1 MAKETH
7 ARPVDGV
14 IVDSKSPCTPSSIN
28 FFNVG
33 NFPFSVR
40 GFIKSQVAP
49 SKPIIKTLGVILLP
63 LIFPHDK
70 FVEAYV
76 REDAKHACESE
87 SEREYAVAFR
97 MKILRSIT
105 NASERILPTMS
116 PKNQTS
122 VFFAIL
128 LTVLILPDTLLL
140 RI

>member
-1 MAKETH
+1 MAKETY

-28 FFNVG
+28 FLNVG

-76 REDAKHACESE
+76 REDTDACESE

-116 PKNQTS
+116 LKSQTS

-128 LTVLILPDTLLL
+128 LTVLILPDTFLL